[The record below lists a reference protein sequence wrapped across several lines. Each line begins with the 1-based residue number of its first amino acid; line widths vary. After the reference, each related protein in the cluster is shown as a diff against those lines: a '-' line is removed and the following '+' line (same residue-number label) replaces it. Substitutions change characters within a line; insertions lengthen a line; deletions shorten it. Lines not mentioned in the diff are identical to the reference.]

1 MFLWRLFISSCNS
14 NAFCL
19 SIEGKKRCRKTLQ
32 LHIISTET
40 TSIRMESPD
49 VERNCRWK
57 SNRRHVIRKHWLH
70 SMHSTL
76 SAWNMHTYNVF
87 KSAGLCQVIPCG
99 DSGSA
104 ACLPENILFYYA
116 FNLILFTLAARHHV
130 SVAPW
135 NSRHCHNLHR
145 FRQGCEM
152 RPLRRVVVGGCW
164 PIGGKSSLSV
174 FLDWLRFFC
183 HLFPLLDFVL
193 LF

>member
-32 LHIISTET
+32 LHISSTET

-76 SAWNMHTYNVF
+76 SAWNMHTYNVYSRAPDCA
-87 KSAGLCQVIPCG
+87 KWCHVV
-99 DSGSA
+99 
-104 ACLPENILFYYA
+104 
-116 FNLILFTLAARHHV
+116 TLARLLVFPRTFYFITLLIWFCSHLPRDTAFHLLPGT
-130 SVAPW
+130 VATVTICTD
-135 NSRHCHNLHR
+135 SDK
-145 FRQGCEM
+145 
-152 RPLRRVVVGGCW
+152 VVRW
-164 PIGGKSSLSV
+164 DLSV
-174 FLDWLRFFC
+174 VWLLEVAGQLAANVLWAFF
-183 HLFPLLDFVL
+183 
-193 LF
+193 